1 MKSRTGG
8 CFNGREFLTKQGS
21 TEDVFTPEDFNEE
34 HRMIAETAQRFV
46 DQKLLPLTER
56 IEKLDL
62 KLIIELLRT
71 AGELGLLGVD
81 VPQKYG
87 GLGFD
92 KLSSLI
98 ISEKISQMAS
108 FAVSYGAH
116 SGIGTLPIVYFGS
129 EEQKHKY
136 LPKLVKGEL
145 FSAYALT
152 ESGAGSDALSSKT
165 KAVLSPDK
173 KNWMLSGEKIWVTNA
188 GFADL
193 FIVFA
198 KIDGIDF
205 SAFIVE
211 RNFSGVYLNSEEK
224 KMGIRGSSTRSL
236 TLRNVPVPIANLLGE
251 QGKGRKIALNT
262 LNIGRLKLGVG
273 CVGAAKKS
281 IDESIQ
287 YALDRHQFGQPIS
300 EFGAIREKLAAMAIR
315 IWVAETI
322 SYRTV
327 GMIDKELQEAHGNDP
342 LVAVKAIEKYAI
354 ECSIVKVWCAEMV
367 DFVVDEAVQIYGG
380 NGYIQGC
387 PAERHYRDSRINR
400 IYEGTN
406 EINRLLISGR
416 LLRHIIKSE
425 FPLETDTK
433 QISAKF
439 TKFPQQLECGNELSE
454 ESLIVENTKKATF
467 LIVNLALQKHGKKLV
482 MQQEI
487 LMSLAD
493 MIMET
498 YALESSIIRGLKI
511 AGSSTHNF
519 KLIKKVIRLYA
530 HDSID
535 KIRLSGRKILGVVV
549 QGNDLEFYASNFEE
563 LCAHKLIPS
572 ISIRRQVARALLDA
586 GGYKA
591 LATT

>member
-8 CFNGREFLTKQGS
+8 CFNEREFLTKQGS

-34 HRMIAETAQRFV
+34 HRIIAETAQRFV

-198 KIDGIDF
+198 KINGIDF

-224 KMGIRGSSTRSL
+224 KMGIKGSSTRSL

-454 ESLIVENTKKATF
+454 ESLIVENA
-467 LIVNLALQKHGKKLV
+467 
-482 MQQEI
+482 
-487 LMSLAD
+487 
-493 MIMET
+493 
-498 YALESSIIRGLKI
+498 
-511 AGSSTHNF
+511 
-519 KLIKKVIRLYA
+519 KKVF
-530 HDSID
+530 H
-535 KIRLSGRKILGVVV
+535 
-549 QGNDLEFYASNFEE
+549 
-563 LCAHKLIPS
+563 
-572 ISIRRQVARALLDA
+572 
-586 GGYKA
+586 
-591 LATT
+591 